1 MHRQCQQGQG
11 AWQEVG
17 AGAGLCRDGVK
28 KAKVQLELDLARG
41 AKKCEKGFCR
51 YTEQEGPGGCTLLP
65 PVSNIG
71 RLLTM
76 DKEKAEVL
84 NHFFLPLSSL
94 ETVLHAALRWV
105 VWKVGTE
112 GTVPFLL

>member
-1 MHRQCQQGQG
+1 MDNLEKCGDAVR
-11 AWQEVG
+11 
-17 AGAGLCRDGVK
+17 LCRDGVK

-84 NHFFLPLSSL
+84 NHFFFLPQSSL
-94 ETVLHAALRWV
+94 ETALCAVLRWV

-112 GTVPFLL
+112 GAVPFLL